1 MKKFLALV
9 LALVMT
15 MSLVTISAGAEDFT
29 DDASITYEE
38 AVDVMT
44 AVGVVGGYADGSFNP
59 KAGLTRGAAAKIIC
73 NMLLG
78 PTTAEALACTEAP
91 FADVAVDNVFAGY
104 IAYCANEGIISGYAD
119 GTFKPAAPLTGYAFM
134 KMLLGALGYDAD
146 IEGYTGA
153 NWSIQVA
160 KRALNL
166 KLNKGLEGSFVG
178 SKALT
183 REEAC
188 LYAFNTL
195 KTSMVKYDTKSTITI
210 GDVVIAQNSDASSED
225 MPLFRSEYF
234 EKLVPVSSQTVNAD
248 DYGRPAHAWKYDK
261 KMVGTYTD
269 APVVVYTEKFTK
281 EDLVD
286 AVEAAGYEFAKTGTA
301 YAWVNAASSG
311 NYSASNFAALADT
324 YEFSA
329 AGTVRE
335 FYGAENADGDY
346 VINKCVIIE
355 TTLDQV
361 TAIAKDKASTKA
373 DDRSFTLDTNGVVKF
388 EDEVIAN
395 FDEIYAEIEEDD
407 YVLVTKNTAGNVE
420 TVEIPE
426 MITGKVTKV
435 ASGKATIDGSVY
447 VVSANGAA
455 AVSTDAQNV
464 WLDTYGNV
472 MKTEAVDSSSDVVYF
487 VDTFKTTD
495 KFNVATWFVRVV
507 TADGEVVE
515 LKTDGEFTSD
525 GSKMFTYTIDADGY
539 AVLTLATNA
548 YMMPTGE
555 LKATAVKA
563 DSKYFADEVVFIYV
577 DGVGSDLKVSVKDG
591 VQAMTV
597 VEARYVL
604 DTETSEIVAVFVT
617 GGAGAAA
624 AEDLIFAKDGT
635 ADGDKID
642 DKGVRGDAYAFYI
655 NGEAMTEI
663 VSGLGEGLY
672 TYTIDAETGRYT
684 ATVETN
690 SAKGTMTN
698 DTIVKDKYVTV
709 GETCVDYVL
718 DADCVIYDL
727 SNNGLTTLA
736 EIDDM
741 VEEGVTLKI
750 AVAFDTDDKVIT
762 TLYVY

>member
-166 KLNKGLEGSFVG
+166 KLNKGLVGSFVG

-210 GDVVIAQNSDASSED
+210 GDVVIAQNSDASSEN

-311 NYSASNFAALADT
+311 NYSATNFAALADT

-373 DDRSFTLDTNGVVKF
+373 DDRAFTLDTNGVVKF

-435 ASGKATIDGSVY
+435 ASGKATIDGVVY
-447 VVSANGAA
+447 AVAANGAA
-455 AVSTDAQNV
+455 SVSADAQNV

-495 KFNVATWFVRVV
+495 KFAVDTWYVRVV
-507 TADGEVVE
+507 TANGEVVE
-515 LKTDGEFTSD
+515 LKTDGEFTSA
-525 GSKMFTYTIDADGY
+525 SKMFTYTIDADGY
-539 AVLTLATNA
+539 AVMAGATNVGLV
-548 YMMPTGE
+548 TRGTE
-555 LKATAVKA
+555 LKTSTVKA
-563 DSKYFADEVVFIYV
+563 ENKYFADDVVFVYV
-577 DGVGSDLKVSVKDG
+577 DGDKADLKVSVKEG

-597 VEARYVL
+597 AEARYVY
-604 DTETSEIVAVFVT
+604 DTETNEIVAIFVT

-624 AEDLIFAKDGT
+624 HRHVPAL
-635 ADGDKID
+635 
-642 DKGVRGDAYAFYI
+642 
-655 NGEAMTEI
+655 
-663 VSGLGEGLY
+663 
-672 TYTIDAETGRYT
+672 
-684 ATVETN
+684 
-690 SAKGTMTN
+690 
-698 DTIVKDKYVTV
+698 
-709 GETCVDYVL
+709 
-718 DADCVIYDL
+718 
-727 SNNGLTTLA
+727 
-736 EIDDM
+736 
-741 VEEGVTLKI
+741 
-750 AVAFDTDDKVIT
+750 
-762 TLYVY
+762 